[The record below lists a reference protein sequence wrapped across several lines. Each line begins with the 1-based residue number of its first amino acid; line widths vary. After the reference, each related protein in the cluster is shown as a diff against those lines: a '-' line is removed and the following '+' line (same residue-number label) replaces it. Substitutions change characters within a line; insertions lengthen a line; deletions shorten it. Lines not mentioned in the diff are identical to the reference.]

1 LDAGQKNFTKGGK
14 MLGIAIKQAI
24 QSHLGDYP
32 IRWHGDTAEVCQKK
46 VQLPALVDSMDY
58 PQSVYRQM
66 LGYGLHEL
74 GHIRYTDEAPW
85 DWAIEN
91 HSRYLGRLINGLED
105 VRIEKAMILAGA
117 DQSFFENT
125 INAALWDG
133 YVKAD
138 EQKNIPFILAVEGRR
153 LNGYRLHCQSILD
166 ETPWSKELWWALKQ
180 GRTAKSTGAV
190 VSIALRLYRRLQ

>member
-1 LDAGQKNFTKGGK
+1 
-14 MLGIAIKQAI
+14 MLGIVIKQAI

-32 IRWHGDTAEVCQKK
+32 IRWHGDTAEVCQNK
-46 VQLPALVDSMDY
+46 VQLPALVDSTDY

-85 DWAIEN
+85 DWANEN

-117 DQSFFENT
+117 DQSLFEDA

-153 LNGYRLHCQSILD
+153 LNGYRLHCQSILG
-166 ETPWSKELWWALKQ
+166 ETPWSRELWWALKQ

-190 VSIALRLYRRLQ
+190 VSIALRLYRKLQ

>member
-1 LDAGQKNFTKGGK
+1 MHNVVIIGTGPAGLSAALSAAAAGAQK
-14 MLGIAIKQAI
+14 
-24 QSHLGDYP
+24 GD
-32 IRWHGDTAEVCQKK
+32 IV
-46 VQLPALVDSMDY
+46 
-58 PQSVYRQM
+58 
-66 LGYGLHEL
+66 
-74 GHIRYTDEAPW
+74 
-85 DWAIEN
+85 
-91 HSRYLGRLINGLED
+91 
-105 VRIEKAMILAGA
+105 MILAGA
-117 DQSFFENT
+117 DQSFFEET

-180 GRTAKSTGAV
+180 VRTAQSTGAV